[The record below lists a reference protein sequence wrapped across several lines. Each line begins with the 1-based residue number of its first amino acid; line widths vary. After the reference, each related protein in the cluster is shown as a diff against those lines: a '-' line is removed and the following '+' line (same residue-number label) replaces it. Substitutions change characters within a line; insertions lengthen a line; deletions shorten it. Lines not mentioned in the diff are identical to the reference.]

1 MLLNQ
6 IAKAVSRYNKQ
17 IIKKKKKK
25 ESITCLIQKYVKD
38 LKWFVLIILQIG
50 QSLRKCYFMYSFTPL
65 S

>member
-6 IAKAVSRYNKQ
+6 IAKAMSRYNKQ
-17 IIKKKKKK
+17 IKK
-25 ESITCLIQKYVKD
+25 ESVTCLIQKYVKD

-50 QSLRKCYFMYSFTPL
+50 QSLKKCCIMYNIIPL